1 MQANMLLVHDALLRR
16 LEVVRQGL
24 RQLRLHEVHHLTEP
38 LILLLK
44 FSDAFFE
51 MICVWWRRS

>member
-1 MQANMLLVHDALLRR
+1 MQANMLWVHDALLRR
-16 LEVVRQGL
+16 LKVCGQGL

-44 FSDAFFE
+44 FSDAFLE
-51 MICVWWRRS
+51 MICVR